1 MGNECAR
8 ETIDMD
14 CIFILLLLWWSFVR
28 TNVAMVFNLMDFN
41 TSTSFQANGSRC
53 SSFEWNYAIV
63 EKKFE
68 KQMIAIGG
76 WSDDNSKSFQQRNLR
91 ALTRRI
97 RNRDNSIGFNGK
109 QQLIEIWIELNKLP
123 GPGEQEILH
132 QFQIQPNPKIN
143 EKTVSMEMRLEIKLT
158 FRWGNENE
166 YATLSNGLSEPI
178 SRQPHTKYVS
188 K

>member
-1 MGNECAR
+1 
-8 ETIDMD
+8 MD
-14 CIFILLLLWWSFVR
+14 YVVLASSEITQLLGRNLKSKWSR
-28 TNVAMVFNLMDFN
+28 L
-41 TSTSFQANGSRC
+41 
-53 SSFEWNYAIV
+53 E
-63 EKKFE
+63 
-68 KQMIAIGG
+68 G

-91 ALTRRI
+91 ALTRKI
-97 RNRDNSIGFNGK
+97 RNRDNSIDFNGK

-143 EKTVSMEMRLEIKLT
+143 EKTVSMEMRMEIKLT

-166 YATLSNGLSEPI
+166 YATLSNGLSEPN
-178 SRQPHTKYVS
+178 SRQPHTQYVS